1 MSLFSFREPLRG
13 YPHLL
18 LLIRVVPVV
27 CAVRAGLWLVSFRTL
42 RRIVALLTK
51 TGSGRTT
58 QVPIDQLSR
67 AVVGVSRYVPH
78 ATCLTQA
85 LALHIMLRR
94 SRLQSR
100 IRIGVAKEKGGCFEA
115 HAWVESQGRVLI
127 GDFDLNRYTPIMVW
141 D

>member
-1 MSLFSFREPLRG
+1 MPLFRFREPLRG

-18 LLIRVVPVV
+18 LAIRVVPVV

-42 RRIVALLTK
+42 RRIVAFLTK
-51 TGSGRTT
+51 NGSGQTT
-58 QVPIDQLSR
+58 RFPVEQLSR

-85 LALHIMLRR
+85 LALHILLRR
-94 SRLQSR
+94 GRLQSK
-100 IRIGVAKEKGGCFEA
+100 IRIGVAKGKGGRFEA
-115 HAWVESQGRVLI
+115 HAWVESQDRVLI
-127 GDFDLNRYTPIMVW
+127 GDFDLNRYTPMMVW